1 MMPANSFRRLSLSL
15 GVTLVSLLVLSG
27 CGGGGA
33 PTETK
38 KVEAL
43 QQPVLSDSQE
53 DRDDPIAS
61 AIAVEYA
68 GFSKK
73 TPEGFWYADTK
84 KTTDPSKSFG
94 IFSKTSNMQALFIVF
109 DDNTATEM
117 LPQFAG
123 KPPYT
128 NVYDGINRIEDDHG
142 EETLRSGEKM
152 KWLLSQYPLSVKNGD
167 VFREMVA
174 GFPSTVE
181 GKSILV
187 IARAYDPATAFNHRH
202 VLFIIDALAKEK
214 EKKVEK
220 EEEVVVKA
228 EEPEKELTSAEDIDK
243 FLEKAAAS
251 INDNLSLPDLV
262 SKANKKYKSTEGKDK
277 AWKETSLVVGIDS
290 EGKLRSLADKTKV
303 PTEENKQAVKAMVE
317 AVQAVGQ
324 FKDAPIVK
332 GDEYKFVVHLK
343 GSEVKLKSLDA
354 EKF

>member
-1 MMPANSFRRLSLSL
+1 MMSANSFRRLSLSL
-15 GVTLVSLLVLSG
+15 GTTLVSLLVLSG
-27 CGGGGA
+27 CGGGGM
-33 PTETK
+33 PTDTK
-38 KVEAL
+38 KVEAV

-68 GFSKK
+68 GFAKK

-94 IFSKTSNMQALFIVF
+94 IFSKTSNLQALFIVF

-128 NVYDGINRIEDDHG
+128 NVYDGINRIEDDNG
-142 EETLRSGEKM
+142 EETLRSGDKM
-152 KWLLSQYPLSVKNGD
+152 KWILSQYPLSVKTGD

-174 GFPSTVE
+174 GFPAAVE

-202 VLFIIDALAKEK
+202 VLFIIDTLIKEK
-214 EKKVEK
+214 DKKVEK
-220 EEEVVVKA
+220 EEEVVKT

-243 FLEKAAAS
+243 FLESAAAA

-262 SKANKKYKSTEGKDK
+262 NKANKKYKSAEGKEK

-332 GDEYKFVVHLK
+332 SDEYKFVVHLK

>member
-38 KVEAL
+38 KAEAL

-61 AIAVEYA
+61 SIAVEYA
-68 GFSKK
+68 GFAKK

-202 VLFIIDALAKEK
+202 VLFIIDTLAKEK
-214 EKKVEK
+214 EKTEEK
-220 EEEVVVKA
+220 EEEVVKT
-228 EEPEKELTSAEDIDK
+228 EEPEKELTSTEDIDK
-243 FLEKAAAS
+243 FLEKAAVS
-251 INDNLSLPDLV
+251 INENLSLPDLV
-262 SKANKKYKSTEGKDK
+262 SKANKKYKSAEGKDK